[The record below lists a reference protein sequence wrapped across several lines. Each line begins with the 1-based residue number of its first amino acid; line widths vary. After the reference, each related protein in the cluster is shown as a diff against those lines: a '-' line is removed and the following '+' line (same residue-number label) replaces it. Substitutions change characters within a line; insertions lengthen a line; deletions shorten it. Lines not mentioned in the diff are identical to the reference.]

1 MKTILSPIAV
11 LLAAALCI
19 PAGAAE
25 KLTARQIMQKQKDLH
40 KTTSEIEFQKMMLI
54 DRKGDKELRELRR
67 YNLETGKDLYKYLLV
82 FLSPKDI
89 RGTSL
94 LTWQKE
100 GGEDDQWIYMP
111 ALGRKLKRMAKG
123 SKKGY
128 FMGTDFTYADLS
140 PEPLDDNTYKL
151 IGEEKLEG
159 QEVWIIES
167 TPVPAKLQAS
177 AYSKKVLRVR
187 KDIFFTVQIEF
198 YNPRGKHI
206 KTQTM
211 SGIKQI
217 QGTIHRADKALM
229 DHLQREHKTVMMVTE
244 RELNA
249 KVDPEIFSERSVLK
263 EETLGN

>member
-1 MKTILSPIAV
+1 MNKLVAPVAL
-11 LLAAALCI
+11 LLAAALCV
-19 PAGAAE
+19 PAGAAD
-25 KLTARQIMQKQKDLH
+25 KLTARQIMKKQKDMH

-54 DRKGDKELRELRR
+54 DRKGGKELRELRR
-67 YNLETGKDLYKYLLV
+67 YNLETGKELYKYLLI

-140 PEPLDDNTYKL
+140 PEPLDDNAYEL
-151 IGEEKLEG
+151 LGEEKFEG
-159 QEVWIIES
+159 QDVWIIES
-167 TPVPAKLQAS
+167 KPVPAKLKES
-177 AYSKKVLRVR
+177 AYSKKILRVR
-187 KDIFFTVQIEF
+187 KDIFFTVDIEF

-206 KTQTM
+206 KTQSM
-211 SGIKQI
+211 SGIKKI
-217 QGTIHRADKALM
+217 EGTIHRADKALM
-229 DHLQREHKTVMMVTE
+229 DHLKRQHKTVMMVIK

-249 KVDPEIFSERSVLK
+249 KVDPKIFTESSVIK
-263 EETLGN
+263 EETLD